1 MPASVASAA
10 MAMAIPVESAA
21 VSAAIAA
28 MKFMITSVEAATA
41 VESTVTAEA
50 FVLKPAVAPKTPVYK
65 DAFVKAR
72 AAIETTTVVTVTSV
86 IAVEPGP
93 RSDENAAN
101 EVVRAVIAVRSAGV
115 RVVAIIA
122 VSADWRR
129 AYVCWSHTNADKDS
143 LCVGE
148 RC

>member
-10 MAMAIPVESAA
+10 MESTAA
-21 VSAAIAA
+21 S
-28 MKFMITSVEAATA
+28 MKSMITSVETATA
-41 VESTVTAEA
+41 MESTVAAEA
-50 FVLKPAVAPKTPVYK
+50 FVLKPASAAKTPVYK

-129 AYVCWSHTNADKDS
+129 AYVC
-143 LCVGE
+143 
-148 RC
+148 

>member
-1 MPASVASAA
+1 MPASVATTAMESTAA
-10 MAMAIPVESAA
+10 KPAAA
-21 VSAAIAA
+21 VKS
-28 MKFMITSVEAATA
+28 MIISVETATA
-41 VESTVTAEA
+41 MESTVAAEA
-50 FVLKPAVAPKTPVYK
+50 FMLKPAVAAKTPVYE
-65 DAFVKAR
+65 DSFVKAR
-72 AAIETTTVVTVTSV
+72 AAVETSAIEAGPAIKSRPVAAMEPWARSDKSSSYEPVGSV
-86 IAVEPGP
+86 IAVG
-93 RSDENAAN
+93 
-101 EVVRAVIAVRSAGV
+101 SAGV

>member
-1 MPASVASAA
+1 M
-10 MAMAIPVESAA
+10 
-21 VSAAIAA
+21 
-28 MKFMITSVEAATA
+28 
-41 VESTVTAEA
+41 ESTVAAEA
-50 FVLKPAVAPKTPVYK
+50 FMLKPAVAAKTPVYE
-65 DAFVKAR
+65 DSFVKAR
-72 AAIETTTVVTVTSV
+72 AAVETSAIEAWPAIKSRPVV
-86 IAVEPGP
+86 AMEPWA
-93 RSDENAAN
+93 RSDKSSSDEPVGAIIP
-101 EVVRAVIAVRSAGV
+101 VGSAGV

>member
-1 MPASVASAA
+1 MPASVATTAMESTAA
-10 MAMAIPVESAA
+10 AKPAA
-21 VSAAIAA
+21 SVKS
-28 MKFMITSVEAATA
+28 MIISVETATA
-41 VESTVTAEA
+41 MESTVAAEA
-50 FVLKPAVAPKTPVYK
+50 FMLKPAVAAKTPVYE
-65 DAFVKAR
+65 DSFVKAR
-72 AAIETTTVVTVTSV
+72 AAVETSAIEAGPAIKSRPVV
-86 IAVEPGP
+86 AVEPGP

-115 RVVAIIA
+115 RVVTIIA